1 MLALVYI
8 DRLIQRND
16 LVLSTLNVHRIII
29 TRWAAVTRAAA
40 VCSACNRPLQSCRY
54 SVMLAAKFFDDQYF
68 NNAYYAKVG
77 ARRVWRRR
85 ARQVVV
91 WGRLSLAAD

>member
-1 MLALVYI
+1 
-8 DRLIQRND
+8 
-16 LVLSTLNVHRIII
+16 
-29 TRWAAVTRAAA
+29 
-40 VCSACNRPLQSCRY
+40 
-54 SVMLAAKFFDDQYF
+54 MLAARFFDDQYF

-91 WGRLSLAAD
+91 WGRLSLAD